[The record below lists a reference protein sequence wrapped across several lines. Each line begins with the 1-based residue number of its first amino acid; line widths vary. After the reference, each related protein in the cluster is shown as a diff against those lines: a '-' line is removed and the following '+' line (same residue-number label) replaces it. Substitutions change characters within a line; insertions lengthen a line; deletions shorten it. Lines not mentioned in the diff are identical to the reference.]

1 MSIRTVTIIVLRL
14 LAVVIFTQLLGM
26 LPIMNVVIRPENVA
40 GCAFSL
46 MSAPGIYLV
55 LTALFYLV
63 SIWGLLCRTAVLA
76 DFLLKDVADECVKA
90 FPSHEMLAG
99 LACQCFGLFAL
110 LRWLP
115 ALVHGL
121 FWVVLQGW
129 RYAGDGLAVLQ
140 LQWLGQVG
148 PGVGVL
154 LGLVLLF
161 KGPALARWL
170 AMRAMSGSSAEDAKP
185 R

>member
-90 FPSHEMLAG
+90 LPSHDMLAG
-99 LACQCFGLFAL
+99 LVCQCFGLFAL

-115 ALVHGL
+115 ALVHGVL
-121 FWVVLQGW
+121 WLVLQRWLYG
-129 RYAGDGLAVLQ
+129 GDGFAVYQQQ
-140 LQWLGQVG
+140 LLGQVG

-170 AMRAMSGSSAEDAKP
+170 AMRTRSVGSADDPK
-185 R
+185 